1 MLTVKKVLDVHE
13 QTLQKVVEY
22 KEHKRNGEIDIDVPD
37 EDENFDTDDMF
48 TLRKGTIRLSD
59 MKNLGGFEA
68 GLRYNVNR
76 LNEIYKSLQA
86 FEEDYRNG
94 FEQDLKMEELIRILN
109 EKQQAKNK
117 KVVVFTAYSDTAKF
131 LYDELQKRGFTHIAS
146 VSGTEI
152 HSSGH
157 HHTNIANSIRKKTGV
172 RFMKR

>member
-22 KEHKRNGEIDIDVPD
+22 KEQKRNGEIDIDVPD
-37 EDENFDTDDMF
+37 EDENFDTDDIF

-94 FEQDLKMEELIRILN
+94 FEQDE
-109 EKQQAKNK
+109 
-117 KVVVFTAYSDTAKF
+117 
-131 LYDELQKRGFTHIAS
+131 
-146 VSGTEI
+146 
-152 HSSGH
+152 
-157 HHTNIANSIRKKTGV
+157 
-172 RFMKR
+172 